1 LQTIATDT
9 TWTQSVIDAWDA
21 SEQATEASLVA
32 SISPTNQIEQNY
44 QTVYNIYVNYIA
56 AGSILDSAQLA
67 DLLSVATQC
76 PYTGGAIV
84 FKARGILEALY
95 TAPADTLYSFYY
107 NDSSICSTVSTESL
121 RMKIPPT
128 DTSIIVP
135 SFVTAFP
142 NPAKNQINFVYQ
154 YAGNNNATLDIYNL
168 MGVKVGEYT
177 LAPNA
182 QKFTLGLSN
191 YSDGIYFY
199 RLVTPCCEVG
209 VGKYIV
215 AK

>member
-1 LQTIATDT
+1 MRKKIT
-9 TWTQSVIDAWDA
+9 
-21 SEQATEASLVA
+21 LVL
-32 SISPTNQIEQNY
+32 IC
-44 QTVYNIYVNYIA
+44 
-56 AGSILDSAQLA
+56 
-67 DLLSVATQC
+67 LS
-76 PYTGGAIV
+76 
-84 FKARGILEALY
+84 F
-95 TAPADTLYSFYY
+95 TL
-107 NDSSICSTVSTESL
+107 SSIAQ
-121 RMKIPPT
+121 R
-128 DTSIIVP
+128 
-135 SFVTAFP
+135 
-142 NPAKNQINFVYQ
+142 
-154 YAGNNNATLDIYNL
+154 AGTLAIYNL